1 MSGSFVRRLG
11 LVIPATVAIL
21 LVTAAGR
28 AQIPCGGYEVTAVI
42 QPDPCPFTGFPP
54 TIGTGL
60 SDLGH
65 AVGYYRQCND
75 ATLYEAFVWTPETG
89 LMTLDRPPGYVSA
102 AASDIDSARGWIVG
116 SMEPK
121 GTNLSTAALWVDGV
135 PIDLGTLPGGNF
147 SKAHAISDGRI
158 VGTWGNNVTGDPG
171 LAAFLWEDGQ
181 MLNIHADLGTPRS
194 EARDITVGTE
204 GIRIVGWM
212 GTSFLIDSHA
222 YIWHDGVVAD
232 LGVIPGGFASEG
244 LAISADGGTV
254 VGVGRITD
262 DKTGDDFS
270 RAFYWANGEM
280 INLGTLPGFNHTGA
294 FAVNDD
300 QTVVGGASQPGG
312 SAFIWSERDRRITD
326 LNDLIRPETGVDTSL
341 AYAIDNQGQIIGVGY
356 NAAGDVVGLLL
367 TPIQPPVGDLNWDCQ
382 VGILDLLSLL
392 ADWGIPDSPADL
404 NNDGI
409 VNVVDL
415 LILLGNWS

>member
-1 MSGSFVRRLG
+1 M
-11 LVIPATVAIL
+11 
-21 LVTAAGR
+21 
-28 AQIPCGGYEVTAVI
+28 
-42 QPDPCPFTGFPP
+42 
-54 TIGTGL
+54 
-60 SDLGH
+60 
-65 AVGYYRQCND
+65 
-75 ATLYEAFVWTPETG
+75 
-89 LMTLDRPPGYVSA
+89 
-102 AASDIDSARGWIVG
+102 
-116 SMEPK
+116 
-121 GTNLSTAALWVDGV
+121 
-135 PIDLGTLPGGNF
+135 
-147 SKAHAISDGRI
+147 
-158 VGTWGNNVTGDPG
+158 
-171 LAAFLWEDGQ
+171 
-181 MLNIHADLGTPRS
+181 
-194 EARDITVGTE
+194 
-204 GIRIVGWM
+204 
-212 GTSFLIDSHA
+212 
-222 YIWHDGVVAD
+222 
-232 LGVIPGGFASEG
+232 
-244 LAISADGGTV
+244 

-312 SAFIWSERDRRITD
+312 SAFIWSERDRRIID

-341 AYAIDNQGQIIGVGY
+341 AYAIDNQGQITGVGH

-409 VNVVDL
+409 VNVLDL
-415 LILLGNWS
+415 LILLANWG